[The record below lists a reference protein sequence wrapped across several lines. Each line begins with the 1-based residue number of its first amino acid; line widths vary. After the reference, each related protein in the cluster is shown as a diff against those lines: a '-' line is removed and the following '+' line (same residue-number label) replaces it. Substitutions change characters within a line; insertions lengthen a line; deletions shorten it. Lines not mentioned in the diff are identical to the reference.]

1 VPELTPH
8 HARHTYASWH
18 YALHKDLLLLKADG
32 GWASASQMERYA
44 HLVPSNLIPQIRSF
58 LGRDLVAVATCDER
72 RHVTRL
78 KLLVEDGAEL
88 VR

>member
-1 VPELTPH
+1 V
-8 HARHTYASWH
+8 
-18 YALHKDLLLLKADG
+18 ALRPSQGPSAAEGDG
-32 GWASASQMERYA
+32 GWESVSQVERYA

-58 LGRDLVAVATCDER
+58 RGRDLVAVAKCDER

-88 VR
+88 VQ